1 MKWNRR
7 TAVLVV
13 PLSVL
18 FVSVVGGWALSRSSD
33 NVDAN
38 LKNPGTVQIPTIGTN
53 AANTGTP
60 FRFVEL
66 IDNAT
71 GDAGTISP
79 DGKPMVVN
87 FWFSTCEPCKREMPA
102 LSAASAK
109 HANTVD
115 FIGINPNDTREV
127 ATAFIE
133 KYKITYPT
141 YIDDGKQLAAAGV
154 ATLPATFFLD
164 GKGNIIE
171 RRAGE
176 ITSAD
181 IDSILATLLEETS

>member
-53 AANTGTP
+53 ATNTGTP
-60 FRFVEL
+60 FRFVDL

-71 GDAGTISP
+71 GESGTISAA
-79 DGKPMVVN
+79 GKPMVVN

-109 HANTVD
+109 YANTVD

-141 YIDDGKQLAAAGV
+141 YIDDGRQLAAAGV

-176 ITSAD
+176 VTSAD
-181 IDSILATLLEETS
+181 IESVLTTLLETTS